1 MAIEAVSTETQQQPD
16 TRNEEVHEKLRQQ
29 IAEYPILLYMK
40 GSPQQP
46 QCGFSA
52 RACTLLSTIGKPFA
66 WVDIL
71 ADPLVR
77 QHLPSVSEWPTFPQ
91 LFVGGELVG
100 GSDIIAEMYET
111 GELSELLEQSG
122 SPS

>member
-1 MAIEAVSTETQQQPD
+1 MNSEQADNQRGDAAEQV
-16 TRNEEVHEKLRQQ
+16 REELRKQ
-29 IAEYPILLYMK
+29 ISQYPVLLYMK
-40 GSPQQP
+40 GSPTTP

-52 RACTLLSTIGKPFA
+52 RACGVLSAIGKPFA

-71 ADPLVR
+71 AEPLVR

-100 GSDIIAEMYET
+100 GSDIIAEMYES
-111 GELSELLEQSG
+111 GELQEMLEQLPQG
-122 SPS
+122 S